1 MRRHQTAS
9 LHSLLFCM
17 DVDIY
22 ACFVTEIHLL
32 CQDDEEEGI
41 VVYPG
46 SPTSTKSLSPRR
58 LQKMRRVWH
67 WHTHISKWVNYI
79 YTDWLQQS
87 SLSLDQNGFSVFPLN
102 SFQSTPSPPHLSDS
116 PPSLVLPQ
124 LSVSLVASL
133 RSTVVCQGAKC
144 NDKHF
149 FLVQCARVVH
159 SVFSSEQHGQSNQ
172 LICWSAFPLK
182 NLLVHHKC

>member
-1 MRRHQTAS
+1 MKRRGSWSIQD
-9 LHSLLFCM
+9 LQP
-17 DVDIY
+17 VPR
-22 ACFVTEIHLL
+22 ACLQGD
-32 CQDDEEEGI
+32 C
-41 VVYPG
+41 
-46 SPTSTKSLSPRR
+46 RR
-58 LQKMRRVWH
+58 WDGYD
-67 WHTHISKWVNYI
+67 THISKWVNYI